1 MNQTTTRTTTEAS
14 PLTQAIKRL
23 AIPKDAKRVMIA
35 LADANTWTPMT
46 ALETVLGKTGL
57 RRVVESVKFL
67 LGEGLIK
74 AGTREGD
81 PMLLHALAVEE
92 WTNDNHFTVGARI
105 QWGD

>member
-1 MNQTTTRTTTEAS
+1 M
-14 PLTQAIKRL
+14 
-23 AIPKDAKRVMIA
+23 
-35 LADANTWTPMT
+35 
-46 ALETVLGKTGL
+46 
-57 RRVVESVKFL
+57 KFL